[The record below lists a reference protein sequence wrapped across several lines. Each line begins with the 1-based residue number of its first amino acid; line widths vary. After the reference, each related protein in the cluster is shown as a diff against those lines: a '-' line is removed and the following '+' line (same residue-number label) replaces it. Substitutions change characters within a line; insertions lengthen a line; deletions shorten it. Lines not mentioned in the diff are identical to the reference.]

1 MNVSSNKLAA
11 LRRQLC
17 DVRQIRT
24 LVKNLDERIENLE
37 SEIKRLKELS
47 DHLDR
52 GGSLLD
58 VSIDALRMATA
69 Y

>member
-11 LRRQLC
+11 LRGQLC

-24 LVKNLDERIENLE
+24 LVKNMDERIENLE
-37 SEIKRLKELS
+37 SEIKRLKELR
-47 DHLDR
+47 DHLAS

-58 VSIDALRMATA
+58 VSIDALRMATN

>member
-17 DVRQIRT
+17 DVRQIRA
-24 LVKNLDERIENLE
+24 LVKNLDERIANLE

-47 DHLDR
+47 DHLAR

>member
-17 DVRQIRT
+17 DVRQIRA
-24 LVKNLDERIENLE
+24 LVKNLDERIANLE

-47 DHLDR
+47 DHLAR

-58 VSIDALRMATA
+58 VSIDALSMATN

>member
-1 MNVSSNKLAA
+1 MKEYGNTLAA
-11 LRRQLC
+11 AQSLVL
-17 DVRQIRT
+17 DVRQPRT
-24 LVKNLDERIENLE
+24 IGQNLDERIAHLE
-37 SEIKRLKELS
+37 SEVKRLKELRE
-47 DHLDR
+47 HLAR

>member
-1 MNVSSNKLAA
+1 MKEYGNNLVAA
-11 LRRQLC
+11 QGQLC
-17 DVRQIRT
+17 DVRQART
-24 LVKNLDERIENLE
+24 IGQNLDERIANLE
-37 SEIKRLKELS
+37 SEIKRLKELR
-47 DHLDR
+47 DHLAS